1 MKRLFLGLLF
11 TLALVILAWAGGLT
25 LFPSA
30 PVLTIS
36 DNASGLSWDANLEA
50 DLAGYLL
57 AYAVNDA
64 NYMEEALIDLGNV
77 LTYDFEALPADV
89 VRDGNKIDFV
99 LHAYDTSALRSAAS
113 NEVSISFLLNT
124 PPGAPA
130 GLSKTY

>member
-1 MKRLFLGLLF
+1 MKRLFLGVLF

-30 PVLTIS
+30 PVLTIT
-36 DNASGLSWDANLEA
+36 DNAAGLAWGGKYRR

-64 NYMEEALIDLGNV
+64 DYMEECLIDLGNV

-113 NEVSISFLLNT
+113 NEVSYKFLLNT

>member
-57 AYAVNDA
+57 AYAVNDG

-89 VRDGNKIDFV
+89 VQDGNNIAFV